1 MLKAFGFFSLL
12 TVVMIT
18 ANGCPLLWKD
28 AYVEILDVQVEIS
41 EERPATVKVRIMGEM
56 GDPITCGA
64 RLLTPTQERQG
75 NTLRIAL
82 RAKERA
88 GVVCYALGVNFEVAV
103 LLEGRFA
110 PGIYRVIVSSMANS
124 MGKEFEIAQ

>member
-41 EERPATVKVRIMGEM
+41 EERPATVKVQIMGEM
-56 GDPITCGA
+56 GDPITSAALSCYPPHKSDKA
-64 RLLTPTQERQG
+64 TPF
-75 NTLRIAL
+75 ASP
-82 RAKERA
+82 
-88 GVVCYALGVNFEVAV
+88 YALKNELVW
-103 LLEGRFA
+103 FA
-110 PGIYRVIVSSMANS
+110 ML
-124 MGKEFEIAQ
+124 